1 MNAAGLSHIGSNSF
15 ASAVF
20 WFVFFSLGLERW
32 GGARG
37 VRGGAGL
44 GEGPGSA
51 SPCSCLGESSLN
63 LLKIQEALNSS
74 ACPPADQGT

>member
-32 GGARG
+32 GGAEGCEGVQGWGRG
-37 VRGGAGL
+37 LDQPVRAR
-44 GEGPGSA
+44 
-51 SPCSCLGESSLN
+51 
-63 LLKIQEALNSS
+63 AL
-74 ACPPADQGT
+74 ARAP